1 MKSKIL
7 IIEDSPS
14 FAKYLSDLFSDEYDV
29 TISNEVEH
37 GLVTAATLIPDLI
50 LLDIVMPGIDGYSA
64 CARLKKA
71 DTTRDIPVI
80 FISSLGETQSQTK
93 GLQAGAIDYIVKPI
107 NDEIVKAKVRNHI
120 EMRQYFNQIEN
131 MSLIDPLT
139 GIGNRRLFQERMDAE
154 IRRMSRSGL
163 PLALF
168 MIDIDYFKQY
178 NDSLGHLEGDKCLK
192 SVATAISDS
201 LKRGG
206 DIVTRFGGEEF
217 AVIAPE
223 VPAEAGKAMA
233 EKIRACVENLRIPHP
248 KSSAAQVVTVSVGGT
263 IHMPGSHFD
272 VCDLIQKADEAL
284 YKAKSSGRNRSF
296 MIA

>member
-14 FAKYLSDLFSDEYDV
+14 FAKYLTELFNDEYDV
-29 TISNEVEH
+29 TVSNEVEH
-37 GLVTAATLIPDLI
+37 GLVTAATLLPDLI
-50 LLDIVMPGIDGYSA
+50 LLDIVMPGTDGYAA
-64 CARLKKA
+64 CTRLKKA
-71 DTTRDIPVI
+71 DATRDIPVI
-80 FISSLGETQSQTK
+80 FISSLGEIHNQTK

-107 NDEIVKAKVRNHI
+107 NVDIVKAKVRNHI
-120 EMRQYFNQIEN
+120 EMRQYFNHIEN

-139 GIGNRRLFQERMDAE
+139 GIGNRRLFQDRMEAE
-154 IRRMSRSGL
+154 MRRMSRSGL

-178 NDSLGHLEGDKCLK
+178 NDCLGHLEGDKCLK

-248 KSSAAQVVTVSVGGT
+248 KSSAARIVTVSVGGT
-263 IHMPGSHFD
+263 IHMPGSRFD

-284 YKAKSSGRNRSF
+284 YKAKSSGRNRSA

>member
-14 FAKYLSDLFSDEYDV
+14 FAKYLSELFSDEYDV
-29 TISNEVEH
+29 TVSNEVEH
-37 GLVTAATLIPDLI
+37 GLVTAGTLIPDLI
-50 LLDIVMPGIDGYSA
+50 LLDIVMPGTDGYAA

-80 FISSLGETQSQTK
+80 FISSLCDTQCQTK

-107 NDEIVKAKVRNHI
+107 NVDIVKAKVRNHI
-120 EMRQYFNQIEN
+120 EMRQYFNHIEN

-139 GIGNRRLFQERMDAE
+139 GIGNRRLFQDRMEAE
-154 IRRMSRSGL
+154 MRRMSRSGL

-178 NDSLGHLEGDKCLK
+178 NDCLGHLEGDKCLK

-223 VPAEAGKAMA
+223 VPVEAGKAMA

-248 KSSAAQVVTVSVGGT
+248 KSSAARFVTVSVGGT
-263 IHMPGSHFD
+263 IHMPGSRFD

-284 YKAKSSGRNRSF
+284 YKAKSSGRNRSS